1 MPVPTPSR
9 DLAVDAARGVALLS
23 MFVAHFAPTLG
34 PGQVLLLADHLTAP
48 LFALLIGWGA
58 QLGRGRRGEWSSV
71 LVRGAALVGLGLV
84 LEDAGAQI
92 AVVLVWLGVL
102 TLLAVLLVRLPDV
115 VLAVAAAALLWTAPD
130 LVSSATTHL
139 GEWRIERVFAGEPA
153 DGLYPRA
160 LEVLAAGP
168 FYRLVELAPMAAAG
182 VLLARHSG
190 RVVTLV
196 TLAAA
201 ALLAAALLG
210 AEAAGEVALAPY
222 SGTHLV
228 LALELA
234 LCVLVV
240 QGARALES
248 LPGAAGRVVR
258 PVLALLA
265 GAGAVALTAYV
276 VQVLVAAA
284 WVRDAPP
291 GTTDDSWLL
300 LGGLAAGTVA
310 LGWAWPRIVRWRPWD
325 RGPVEGPLRALAQGL
340 DRVPPFRRRRG

>member
-9 DLAVDAARGVALLS
+9 DLAVDAARGVAILS

-58 QLGRGRRGEWSSV
+58 QLGRGRGGEWSSV
-71 LVRGAALVGLGLV
+71 LVRGAALVGLGLL

-102 TLLAVLLVRLPDV
+102 TLLAVLLVRLPDL
-115 VLAVAAAALLWTAPD
+115 VLAVGAVALLWAAPD
-130 LVSSATTHL
+130 VVASTTTHL

-160 LEVLAAGP
+160 LEVAAAGP
-168 FYRLVELAPMAAAG
+168 FYRLVELVPLAAVG
-182 VLLARHSG
+182 VLLARHGG
-190 RVVTLV
+190 RAV
-196 TLAAA
+196 TLATLGVAA
-201 ALLAAALLG
+201 VVAAVLLG
-210 AEAAGEVALAPY
+210 AEAAGEVALTPY
-222 SGTHLV
+222 SGTHPV

-234 LCVLVV
+234 LCALVV
-240 QGARALES
+240 QGARTLED
-248 LPGAAGRVVR
+248 LVGRTVR

-265 GAGAVALTAYV
+265 GAGTVALTAYV

-300 LGGLAAGTVA
+300 LGGLALGTVA
-310 LGWAWPRIVRWRPWD
+310 LGWAWPRVVRVRPWD
-325 RGPVEGPLRALAQGL
+325 RGPLEGPLRALAQGL
-340 DRVPPFRRRRG
+340 DHVPPLRPHRG